1 MSSTLTAKWDWKPWK
16 EQWIL
21 YLFVFSVFAGS
32 GISYGSIYLFHVAFP
47 LALMNVLV
55 KNRSIKPLLNRTF
68 FPVHLLYGL
77 ILLISIL
84 NEVNFSFLYYYG
96 VSYGIFIVLLLYVDL
111 IRNNLRSI
119 VLFVA
124 VLVGVDVLI
133 GGLEVLTNFRYPI
146 SNLSRLN
153 YLFGR
158 DHDFLSTYDGC
169 FNLRY
174 ATSCPT
180 GFHWNPNNYAL
191 VLLMSL
197 PFTAFLENQL
207 FRNLARILL
216 FLLILATGSRIGI
229 YSAAFIL
236 VVLLVS
242 EWRKISLKSLIV
254 ILPLVFIFTDGFYFM
269 PLHSRKIK
277 EIALVSKSQFVNEFP
292 EHCQKKAK
300 SNESRMALMRSGL
313 DYWKTQPIF
322 GRGAGSLTA
331 FYAEQNKQSQIIEG
345 KTVTVSPHNFI
356 LEIAVDFGLIVFLPI
371 FWLFVNLFRA
381 IRKLNTKWK
390 AVMLLFGIAIVAG
403 TVMLSSLV
411 YFLPFYLFLFLA
423 TIGLLASLK
432 SKFEIVP

>member
-1 MSSTLTAKWDWKPWK
+1 MSSALTDKWDWKPWK

-21 YLFVFSVFAGS
+21 YLFVFSAFVGS
-32 GISYGSIYLFHVAFP
+32 GISYGSIYLFHFAFL
-47 LALMNVLV
+47 LALMNALV
-55 KNRSIKPLLNRTF
+55 KMGSIKPLLNRTF

-77 ILLISIL
+77 IFLVSIL
-84 NEVNFSFLYYYG
+84 NDVNFSFLYYYG
-96 VSYGIFIVLLLYVDL
+96 VSYGFFIVLLLYSNH
-111 IRNNLRSI
+111 IRDNIKSM
-119 VLFVA
+119 VLFVGI
-124 VLVGVDVLI
+124 LVGLDMLI
-133 GGLEVLTNFRYPI
+133 GGLEVLTDFRYPI

-153 YLFGR
+153 YVFGR
-158 DHDFLSTYDGC
+158 DHDFLATYDGC

-180 GFHWNPNNYAL
+180 GFHWNPNNYGL

-207 FRNLARILL
+207 FRNLGRILL

-236 VVLLVS
+236 VVLLFS
-242 EWRKISLKSLIV
+242 EWREISLKSLIV

-269 PLHSRKIK
+269 PLHSYKIK

-292 EHCQKKAK
+292 EHCKKKAK

-313 DYWKTQPIF
+313 DYWKTQAVF

-331 FYAEQNKQSQIIEG
+331 HYEQQNKQSQIIEG
-345 KTVTVSPHNFI
+345 KSVTVSPHNFI
-356 LEIAVDFGLIVFLPI
+356 LELAVDFGLIVFLPI
-371 FWLFVNLFRA
+371 GWFLVCAFKA
-381 IRKLNTKWK
+381 SRKLNSEQKL
-390 AVMLLFGIAIVAG
+390 VFLLFGIAIGSG
-403 TVMLSSLV
+403 TIMLSSLV
-411 YFLPFYLFLFLA
+411 YFLPFYLFLFLV
-423 TIGLLASLK
+423 TIVLLASPK

>member
-1 MSSTLTAKWDWKPWK
+1 MSSTLTAKWDWKSLK

-21 YLFVFSVFAGS
+21 YLFVFSAFAGS
-32 GISYGSIYLFHVAFP
+32 GISYGSIYLFHFAFP

-68 FPVHLLYGL
+68 FPIHLLYGL
-77 ILLISIL
+77 ILFISVL
-84 NEVNFSFLYYYG
+84 NDVNFSFLYYYF
-96 VSYGIFIVLLLYVDL
+96 VSYGVFIVLLLYVDL
-111 IRNNLRSI
+111 IRSNLRSI

-124 VLVGVDVLI
+124 VLVGLDVLI
-133 GGLEVLTNFRYPI
+133 GGLEVLTDFRYPI

-153 YLFGR
+153 YVFGR
-158 DHDFLSTYDGC
+158 DHDFLATYDGC

-207 FRNLARILL
+207 FRNMARILI
-216 FLLILATGSRIGI
+216 FLLILSTGSRIGI

-242 EWRKISLKSLIV
+242 EWREISLKSLIV
-254 ILPLVFIFTDGFYFM
+254 ILPLVFMFTDGFYFM
-269 PLHSRKIK
+269 PLHSYKIK

-313 DYWKTQPIF
+313 DYWKTQPVF

-356 LEIAVDFGLIVFLPI
+356 LEVMVDFGLIVLLPI
-371 FWLFVNLFRA
+371 GWFLVCAFKA
-381 IRKLNTKWK
+381 SRKLNSEQKM
-390 AVMLLFGIAIVAG
+390 VLLLFVIAIGSG
-403 TVMLSSLV
+403 TIMVSSLV
-411 YFLPFYLFLFLA
+411 YFLPFYLFLFLTA
-423 TIGLLASLK
+423 ISLLFSDTTSLQNT
-432 SKFEIVP
+432 P